1 MVWAEK
7 THGPAFVE
15 FLKNNY
21 HPFDVLFA
29 LAEKFSTVLLNGSG
43 FAGPDWSVRVSL
55 ANLPDE
61 AYSQIG
67 GQLAKVVDRAVEVW
81 KEQKAA

>member
-1 MVWAEK
+1 MEY
-7 THGPAFVE
+7 
-15 FLKNNY
+15 LKKNY

-29 LAEKFSTVLLNGSG
+29 LAEKFSIVLLNGSG

-61 AYSQIG
+61 AYSKIG
-67 GQLAKVVDRAVEVW
+67 GQLTAVMQVAVDSW
-81 KEQKAA
+81 KAQRT